1 MANDHRA
8 IAVEESILAEDD
20 GLLGRFMLAL
30 GTLTGPVDLEQTGPT
45 HAQECHQPVG
55 SHASRELRNVK
66 SREDVSRA
74 KTEAR

>member
-55 SHASRELRNVK
+55 SHASREGRKVGR
-66 SREDVSRA
+66 REDVSRA